1 MYNFKDIKN
10 ELLSTFSKD
19 MCNAIIE
26 VYKYVFDDNDENVQ
40 MFFYDSN
47 LFAGS
52 MDEVEEYIFERWLD
66 YRNASDLEAFLD
78 RNKVLRDASGDWHQ
92 DEIVTNENQ
101 EIVVV
106 WEGF

>member
-1 MYNFKDIKN
+1 MYNFKDLEN
-10 ELLSTFSKD
+10 ELLSKFSND
-19 MCNAIIE
+19 MYTAIIK
-26 VYKYVFDDNDENVQ
+26 VYKNNFDDNDENFQ

-52 MDEVEEYIFERWLD
+52 MDEVEEYIFERWLE
-66 YRNASDLEAFLD
+66 YRNAIDLEEFFD
-78 RNKVLRDASGDWHQ
+78 RKKVLRDASGDWHQ

>member
-1 MYNFKDIKN
+1 MYNLKDIKN
-10 ELLSTFSKD
+10 ELLSIFSKD
-19 MCNAIIE
+19 VCNAIIE
-26 VYKYVFDDNDENVQ
+26 VYKYVFDDNDENFQ

-52 MDEVEEYIFERWLD
+52 MDEVEEYIFEWWLE
-66 YRNASDLEAFLD
+66 YNNPFDLEVLD
-78 RNKVLRDASGDWHQ
+78 RKKVLRDAYGHWYQ
-92 DEIVTNENQ
+92 EQIVTDENR